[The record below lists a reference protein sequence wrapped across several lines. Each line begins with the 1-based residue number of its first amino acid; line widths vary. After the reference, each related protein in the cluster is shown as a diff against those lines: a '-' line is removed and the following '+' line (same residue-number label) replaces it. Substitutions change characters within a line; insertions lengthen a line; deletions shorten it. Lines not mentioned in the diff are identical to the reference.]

1 MRWRSNHVWALV
13 FMLMAGMLVSC
24 EEKDTQMVHELNE
37 PDNLSQEVY
46 DVYSRLLVDRLGGEN
61 FLVIQQET
69 DTTLHRPACRDLL
82 ASDTT
87 SLLETTMNDYV
98 SRNKQSANMDYA
110 FSTYQNIQ
118 LITREEFDSYEN
130 WEGFTKNYPDA
141 GGILFLRLP
150 GFNEEHTQALL
161 EYTWRTGDYTK
172 DTYLV
177 YMVKEENNWDIRV
190 HQLL

>member
-1 MRWRSNHVWALV
+1 
-13 FMLMAGMLVSC
+13 
-24 EEKDTQMVHELNE
+24 MVHELNA

-46 DVYSRLLVDRLGGEN
+46 EVYSRLLVERLDREN

-69 DTTLHRPACRDLL
+69 DTTLHRPACRNLL

-87 SLLETTMNDYV
+87 SLLESTMNDYV
-98 SRNKQSANMDYA
+98 SGNKQSANFDYA
-110 FSTYQNIQ
+110 FSTDQTIQ

-150 GFNEEHTQALL
+150 GFNDEHTQALL

-177 YMVKEENNWDIRV
+177 YMVKAENNWDIRV
-190 HQLL
+190 HEPL

>member
-1 MRWRSNHVWALV
+1 MTMAWV
-13 FMLMAGMLVSC
+13 FVSC

-37 PDNLSQEVY
+37 PDNLPQEVY
-46 DVYSRLLVDRLGGEN
+46 EVYSKLLVERLGGQN

-69 DTTLHRPACRDLL
+69 DTTLHRQACRDLL

-98 SRNKQSANMDYA
+98 SVNQHSANIDYA
-110 FSTYQNIQ
+110 FSAHQTIQ

-130 WEGFTKNYPDA
+130 WDGFKKNYPDA

-150 GFNEEHTQALL
+150 GFNEGHTQALL

-172 DTYLV
+172 DSYLV
-177 YMVKEENNWDIRV
+177 YMLKEENNWDIRV
-190 HQLL
+190 HEPL